1 VDRRHLA
8 IPALALALVLTACAT
23 SPVYLSDLVDR
34 NYPDLNSMFDD
45 LDCASRI
52 TVFHVGRGVSSAA
65 DAFDLSRDEVESNL
79 SLVIEI
85 AEQRGEH
92 IWVLATEDGQ
102 VVGALDSR
110 GGLELCVPT
119 SA

>member
-1 VDRRHLA
+1 MDRRHLA

-52 TVFHVGRGVSSAA
+52 TAFLSEEVSQVQPMR
-65 DAFDLSRDEVESNL
+65 LI
-79 SLVIEI
+79 SLGMKLRAICP
-85 AEQRGEH
+85 
-92 IWVLATEDGQ
+92 W
-102 VVGALDSR
+102 
-110 GGLELCVPT
+110 
-119 SA
+119 